1 MALSSNISAQRNWLE
16 PCGSHP
22 WSKSMGQCQISDFFL
37 EFLSMVPTQLFSSSE
52 RNEFF
57 GDEVL
62 GKTIKDLVFLVSMQ
76 VGVFFAGLNPWDS
89 RWLSWRGSLQ
99 NFLDIIDFRIRDWIS
114 LIFFHFGDS
123 VIPSNKSHFSVE
135 DEARSMRLRAY
146 WLSPSCSSERLPD
159 MPMPTAMWT
168 SGIDSMYKS

>member
-22 WSKSMGQCQISDFFL
+22 WSKSMGQCQISEGFL
-37 EFLSMVPTQLFSSSE
+37 EFLGMVPTQLFSSSE

-62 GKTIKDLVFLVSMQ
+62 GKTLEDLIFLVSIQ
-76 VGVFFAGLNPWDS
+76 VGVFSARLNPWDS
-89 RWLSWRGSLQ
+89 RRLSLRGSLE
-99 NFLDIIDFRIRDWIS
+99 NFLDIIDFLIRGWIS
-114 LIFFHFGDS
+114 LIFFHSGDP
-123 VIPSNKSHFSVE
+123 VIPSNKNHLSVE
-135 DEARSMRLRAY
+135 DEARSMCLRAY
-146 WLSPSCSSERLPD
+146 WLSPSRSSDRLPD

-168 SGIDSMYKS
+168 SGIDSMYKT